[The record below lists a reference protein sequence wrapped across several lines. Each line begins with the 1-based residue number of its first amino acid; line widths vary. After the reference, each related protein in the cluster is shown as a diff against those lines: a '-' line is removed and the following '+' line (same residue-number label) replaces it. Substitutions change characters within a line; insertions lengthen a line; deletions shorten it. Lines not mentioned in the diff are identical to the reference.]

1 MKTKL
6 NCGIITVQKSLSN
19 TAKNPL
25 TVINADNKMIT
36 RGAIGRRI
44 WIYQII
50 ESTTDSTDNNSYT
63 DLFQCYRVGIK
74 FYYRN
79 IITAAKWDVFLLGG
93 CNFVNTFCYLHYSF
107 KQTTSACYFSIHQVN
122 HSSDICRM
130 NSRNL
135 VLPNWIYLLFNAFTI
150 FTQDLNTLL

>member
-1 MKTKL
+1 MKIKQK
-6 NCGIITVQKSLSN
+6 CGIITVQKSLSN

-63 DLFQCYRVGIK
+63 DLFQCYRVGI
-74 FYYRN
+74 
-79 IITAAKWDVFLLGG
+79 TTEV
-93 CNFVNTFCYLHYSF
+93 
-107 KQTTSACYFSIHQVN
+107 KQMA
-122 HSSDICRM
+122 
-130 NSRNL
+130 
-135 VLPNWIYLLFNAFTI
+135 
-150 FTQDLNTLL
+150 